1 MYQISGTKEDK
12 MTYDIAVI
20 GSGSVGSFAGY
31 YAAKMGLKTCLIDK
45 FQAPHTQGSYHGDTR
60 IFRIAYGEGEKYIP
74 LLQEAYTLWGEFE
87 KEQNIKLFERCGL
100 LNIGSN
106 STFMQ
111 NVLSSVKNYDL
122 KAKILNAKELQENYN
137 ICVSDDF
144 FGVLET
150 DTGFVYS
157 DLSVK
162 SAINA
167 ACKLGAHT
175 LCDEIVRICKENG
188 VYKIQTQNSSIQ
200 VKQILISAGS
210 YVNEVLS
217 VCEFDLPK
225 VPVGIRRKVVNWFE
239 TDSYKLSQDFPAFIL
254 EFEDDYFY
262 GFPDFADGLKVGRDR
277 VGEIISTREERVE
290 FGSYEQDTLD
300 IGKHIKEFFPDLKDF
315 SKGSVCTY
323 PLSPDDDF
331 IIDFLDENLFFM
343 GGLSHGFKFAPTLGL
358 LGVKALQT
366 QKLDLSIEQ
375 YFSLKRFK

>member
-1 MYQISGTKEDK
+1 

-31 YAAKMGLKTCLIDK
+31 YAAKMGLKTCLVDK

-188 VYKIQTQNSSIQ
+188 VYKIQTQNS
-200 VKQILISAGS
+200 
-210 YVNEVLS
+210 
-217 VCEFDLPK
+217 
-225 VPVGIRRKVVNWFE
+225 
-239 TDSYKLSQDFPAFIL
+239 
-254 EFEDDYFY
+254 
-262 GFPDFADGLKVGRDR
+262 
-277 VGEIISTREERVE
+277 
-290 FGSYEQDTLD
+290 
-300 IGKHIKEFFPDLKDF
+300 
-315 SKGSVCTY
+315 
-323 PLSPDDDF
+323 
-331 IIDFLDENLFFM
+331 
-343 GGLSHGFKFAPTLGL
+343 
-358 LGVKALQT
+358 
-366 QKLDLSIEQ
+366 
-375 YFSLKRFK
+375 